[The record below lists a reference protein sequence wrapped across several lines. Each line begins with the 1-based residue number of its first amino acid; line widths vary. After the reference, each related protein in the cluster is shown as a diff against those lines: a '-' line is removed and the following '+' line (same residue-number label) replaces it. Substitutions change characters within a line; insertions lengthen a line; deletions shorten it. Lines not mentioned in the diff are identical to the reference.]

1 MLDFEKISKVSRENI
16 SLREKGGYALR
27 EYDRVIETFNKV
39 LHYKEKIRL
48 TLEQKLSALNAQ
60 VEANRHLLQTLVR
73 NIEIYDNNIAKI
85 GSNLEQLDKEEN
97 ETKENY
103 QKMLRGASLEEL
115 PQAGGDPE
123 GDDALSRENLIQRRR
138 DYLETLNNSFRQM
151 DEELYSIDGLRREM
165 LQARSDIQRKKDEAL
180 QKKEIFE
187 DNDRRFIDEVKR
199 NETELENS
207 VNEERV
213 LIDEFSNLLQKVQ
226 NCIEINDDIDHVLF
240 SSLTAAETPPSSN

>member
-1 MLDFEKISKVSRENI
+1 
-16 SLREKGGYALR
+16 
-27 EYDRVIETFNKV
+27 
-39 LHYKEKIRL
+39 
-48 TLEQKLSALNAQ
+48 
-60 VEANRHLLQTLVR
+60 ANSHLLQTLVR

-85 GSNLEQLDKEEN
+85 VSNLEQLDKEET
-97 ETKENY
+97 EIKDNY

-115 PQAGGDPE
+115 PQAGGDRE
-123 GDDALSRENLIQRRR
+123 EDDALSRENLIQRRR

-165 LQARSDIQRKKDEAL
+165 LQARSDIQRKKYEAL

-199 NETELENS
+199 NETELDNS